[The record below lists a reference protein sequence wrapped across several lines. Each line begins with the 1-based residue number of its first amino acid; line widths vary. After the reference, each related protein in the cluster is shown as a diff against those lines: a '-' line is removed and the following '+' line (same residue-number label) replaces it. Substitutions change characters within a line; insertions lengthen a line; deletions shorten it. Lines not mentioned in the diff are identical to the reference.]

1 MDYYLN
7 IGSNMG
13 DRRDNLY
20 RAVVALAAGTSG
32 CAVSRIVESEPWGY
46 DSDNRFLNLGLKLSS
61 GIDPHEMLERIHD
74 IERRLGSASHR
85 DDEGRYIDRLVDIDI
100 MAIDDMVIEGK
111 IKRGSKVRVIRDGIV
126 IQTGELASLKRFKDD
141 VKEVSSGF
149 DCGFSLKSYN
159 DLQEMDI
166 VEAFEE
172 IEVHKTL

>member
-32 CAVSRIVESEPWGY
+32 CAISHIVESEPWGY
-46 DSDNRFLNLGLKLSS
+46 DSDNRFMNLGLKLSS
-61 GIDPHEMLERIHD
+61 NIDPYDMLERIHD

-100 MAIDDMVIEGK
+100 MAIDDMVIDSPTLQVPHPYLPE
-111 IKRGSKVRVIRDGIV
+111 RDFFLRPMM
-126 IQTGELASLKRFKDD
+126 ELAPEWCHPIIGLTA
-141 VKEVSSGF
+141 G
-149 DCGFSLKSYN
+149 
-159 DLQEMDI
+159 EMLNKLD
-166 VEAFEE
+166 
-172 IEVHKTL
+172 K